1 MITKT
6 GDFYCSQKFTY
17 LSLDLEKRLSYSC
30 CKAYPAKID
39 LSWLK
44 KNPGQI
50 FNTDLLKSERQ
61 NMLDNVPVESCRTA
75 CWNPESQGFTSRRL
89 QLGQEKTHS
98 GIDAQPETL
107 NIILGSSCNLTC
119 SYCCKQYSTSWLRDI
134 KNNGGYLD
142 SDRFKLLPIDNV
154 LLKVS
159 QKEHE
164 NTDEFLMLLD
174 EIKQFNNLKRVA
186 ITGGEPFLY
195 NNLFVLLEKIPLSV
209 EISLHTGLGVNHAR
223 LINQINKIKHMPN
236 LKIIVSAEN
245 VDDFYE
251 FNRHGNTYQNFE
263 SNLQLLIDSGIA
275 PTFLSIISNLTVFGL
290 KEFATKYEHLDI
302 NYDYCHDPDY
312 LGVHVLDDI
321 SKEELAQSLQSSN
334 IAIKNEIIQSLSID
348 CTQDQQK
355 NCSIFV
361 NEFASRRN
369 LDLKIFPNSMLQWL
383 EHVV

>member
-1 MITKT
+1 MT
-6 GDFYCSQKFTY
+6 GKSTDFYCSQKFTW
-17 LSLDLEKRLSYSC
+17 LSVDLEKRLTYSC
-30 CKAYPAKID
+30 CKAYPEKIN

-44 KNPGQI
+44 NNPGQI
-50 FNTDLLKSERQ
+50 FNTELLKAERQ
-61 NMLDNVPVESCRTA
+61 SMLDNIPVESCRTA
-75 CWNPESQGFTSRRL
+75 CWIPESQGFTSRRL

-119 SYCCKQYSTSWLRDI
+119 SYCCKQYSTSWLQDI
-134 KNNGGYLD
+134 KNNGAYLD
-142 SDRFKLLPIDNV
+142 SNRFKLLPIDHV

-159 QKEHE
+159 QQEHE
-164 NTDEFLMLLD
+164 NTDAFLMLLD
-174 EIKQFNNLKRVA
+174 EIKQFNNLKRVI

-195 NNLFVLLEKIPLSV
+195 NNLFTLLEKTPPSV
-209 EISLHTGLGVNHAR
+209 EIVLYTGLGVNHSR
-223 LINQINKIKHMPN
+223 LIKQINKIKHIPN

-245 VDDFYE
+245 VDNFYE

-263 SNLQLLIDSGIA
+263 SNLQLLIDSGFII
-275 PTFLSIISNLTVFGL
+275 TFLSIISNLTVFGL
-290 KEFATKYEHLDI
+290 TEFANKYEHFNID
-302 NYDYCHDPDY
+302 YDYCHDPDY

-321 SKEELAQSLQSSN
+321 SKEKLIQSLQSSN
-334 IAIKNEIIQSLSID
+334 IAVKNEIIQSLSID
-348 CTQDQQK
+348 CTQEQQK

-361 NEFASRRN
+361 KEFASRRN